1 MTKFLELREK
11 LRNLYGKYEIY
22 LVTAL
27 KFILALTAF
36 WLINSKMGYMERLDN
51 PAVVLILALLGAFL
65 PINASVIIASGL
77 IIAHLSALS
86 LEACLVGV
94 CLFVLMFFMYYRFA
108 PKNGYST
115 IITAVLCSFK
125 LPYPVP
131 VAVGLLREPSS
142 YLSMVCG
149 IITFY
154 YVRGVQENIAN
165 FTAVEE
171 TEKSSKVTMALKILL
186 ENYEMFLVIA
196 AFVVTSLVVYV
207 IRRMSIEHAWR
218 IAGIAGSVVES
229 VILLVG
235 YVLLGKGKELPWIIG
250 GILLSVVVLL
260 ILEFFLF
267 NLDYSR
273 IEQVQFE
280 DDEYYY
286 YVKAVPK
293 VYLTEKDKRIK
304 QITPKKNAFS
314 RKELA
319 EELDIDQ
326 DLLD

>member
-1 MTKFLELREK
+1 M
-11 LRNLYGKYEIY
+11 
-22 LVTAL
+22 
-27 KFILALTAF
+27 
-36 WLINSKMGYMERLDN
+36 
-51 PAVVLILALLGAFL
+51 
-65 PINASVIIASGL
+65 
-77 IIAHLSALS
+77 
-86 LEACLVGV
+86 
-94 CLFVLMFFMYYRFA
+94 LFR
-108 PKNGYST
+108 
-115 IITAVLCSFK
+115 
-125 LPYPVP
+125 
-131 VAVGLLREPSS
+131 
-142 YLSMVCG
+142 
-149 IITFY
+149 
-154 YVRGVQENIAN
+154 
-165 FTAVEE
+165 
-171 TEKSSKVTMALKILL
+171 
-186 ENYEMFLVIA
+186 
-196 AFVVTSLVVYV
+196 
-207 IRRMSIEHAWR
+207 
-218 IAGIAGSVVES
+218 S

-235 YVLLGKGKELPWIIG
+235 YVLLGKGKEIPWIIG
-250 GILLSVVVLL
+250 GVILSVVVLL